1 MTDLREKI
9 TEIAKSKLTDDSQFI
24 VDVVASSNPGSRKVV
39 VILDGDTGV
48 TIDDVTNLSRA
59 ISAELDEQ
67 PLMEDNYTLE
77 VGTPGLDQPLKMK
90 RQYYKNIGRELKV
103 HTTDK
108 KIIQGLLTEVSE
120 ERIVLDV
127 KEGKKKETKPAE
139 IPFSHVEKAIVMV
152 SFK

>member
-1 MTDLREKI
+1 MDLREKI
-9 TEIAKSKLTDDSQFI
+9 TEIAQSKLTDDSQFI
-24 VDVVASSNPGSRKVV
+24 VDVVASSQPGSRKVV

-108 KIIQGLLTEVSE
+108 KIVQGALTAVSE
-120 ERIVLDV
+120 ERIVV
-127 KEGKKKETKPAE
+127 EIKEGKKKETKSTE
-139 IPFSHVEKAIVMV
+139 IPFSQIEKAIVMV

>member
-1 MTDLREKI
+1 MDLREKI
-9 TEIAKSKLTDDSQFI
+9 TEIAQSELTDDSQFI
-24 VDVVASSNPGSRKVV
+24 VDVVASSKPGGRKVV
-39 VILDGDTGV
+39 VIVDGDTGV
-48 TIDDVTNLSRA
+48 TIDDITNLSRA
-59 ISAELDEQ
+59 ISAALDEQ
-67 PLMEDNYTLE
+67 PVMDDAYTLE

-120 ERIVLDV
+120 ERIVLDI
-127 KEGKKKETKPAE
+127 KEGKKKETKLTE
-139 IPFSHVEKAIVMV
+139 IPFGHIEKALVMV

>member
-1 MTDLREKI
+1 MDLREKI
-9 TEIAKSKLTDDSQFI
+9 TEIAQSKLTDDSQFI
-24 VDVVASSNPGSRKVV
+24 VEVVASSKPDSRKVV

-108 KIIQGLLTEVSE
+108 KIVQGALAEVSE
-120 ERIVLDV
+120 ERIVLEI
-127 KEGKKKETKPAE
+127 KEGNKKETKLTE
-139 IPFSHVEKAIVMV
+139 IPFSAIEKAIVMV

>member
-1 MTDLREKI
+1 MDLREKI

-24 VDVVASSNPGSRKVV
+24 VDVVASAKPGAKKVV

-67 PLMEDNYTLE
+67 PLIEDNYTLE
-77 VGTPGLDQPLKMK
+77 VGTPGLDQPLKLK

-108 KIIQGLLTEVSE
+108 KILQGALTEVLE
-120 ERIVLDV
+120 ERIVLEI
-127 KEGKKKETKPAE
+127 KEGKKKETKLTE
-139 IPFSHVEKAIVMV
+139 IPFSQIEKAIVMV

>member
-1 MTDLREKI
+1 MDLREKI
-9 TEIAKSKLTDDSQFI
+9 TEIAQSKLTDDSQFI
-24 VDVVASSNPGSRKVV
+24 VDVVASSKPGSRKVV

-67 PLMEDNYTLE
+67 PLIEENYTLE

-103 HTTDK
+103 HTTEK
-108 KIIQGLLTEVSE
+108 KIVQGALTAVSE
-120 ERIVLDV
+120 ERIVLDI
-127 KEGKKKETKPAE
+127 KEGKKKETKSTE
-139 IPFSHVEKAIVMV
+139 IPFSHIEKAIVMV

>member
-1 MTDLREKI
+1 MDLRQKI
-9 TEIAKSKLTDDSQFI
+9 AEIALSKLTDDSQFI

-39 VILDGDTGV
+39 VIVDGDTGV
-48 TIDDVTNLSRA
+48 TIDDITNLSRA
-59 ISAELDEQ
+59 ISAELEEQ
-67 PLMEDNYTLE
+67 PLIDERYTLE

-108 KIIQGLLTEVSE
+108 KIVQGALTGVSE
-120 ERIVLDV
+120 ERIVLEI
-127 KEGKKKETKPAE
+127 KEGKKKETKTTE
-139 IPFSHVEKAIVMV
+139 IPFSDIEKAIVMV